1 MDLVKNLYLRAYL
14 LVMTLY
20 VFLNK
25 GIAYTYLVEVLWLF
39 GILLLFINRKKV
51 ELIWNK
57 TTKLI
62 LFFIVIS
69 FIYILRGFTK
79 YDIVDLIRDSFIF
92 QYGWFVFIL
101 FLFKEKLEI
110 IWETLFFIYKWFPF
124 VALLNFILQYFVP
137 FFETVAPFGGIPI
150 LLYKNGDMGV
160 QLLISTLLLL
170 YSFENKTLKWRV
182 LLSLVIALDFLI
194 LASYSRS
201 GIVAFLASMLCFI
214 YFNKDIQLQSR
225 VKLLLKYLPI
235 ILLIVTPIYINI
247 KVAENFQGRSVGFE
261 QIKNNFSSIVGGT
274 TDATSENNVVW
285 RLVWWAKIID
295 YSLSSP
301 NFFIGKGLGM
311 NLATD
316 DDIITLDDSLRSPHN
331 FHLNIMSRFGV
342 LIFVIWMYFLIQLLR
357 PLFKKQLQGKRLLI
371 GCILLAFLLN
381 ASFDVFLE
389 GPMGAFPFWTWVGLY
404 LLTEDQEYLVESV
417 TKTQLN
423 N

>member
-1 MDLVKNLYLRAYL
+1 MELVKNLYLRAYL

-25 GIAYTYLVEVLWLF
+25 GVAYTYLVEALWLF
-39 GILLLFINRKKV
+39 GILLLLMDRKKV

-57 TTKLI
+57 TTKFI
-62 LFFIVIS
+62 LFFIAIS
-69 FIYILRGFTK
+69 CIYILRGFAK
-79 YDIVDLIRDSFIF
+79 YDMIDLIRDSFIF

-101 FLFKEKLEI
+101 FLFKDKIEQV
-110 IWETLFFIYKWFPF
+110 WETLFFIYKWFPF

-137 FFETVAPFGGIPI
+137 FFETVTPFGGIPI

-170 YSFENKTLKWRV
+170 YTFEKKPLKWRV

-201 GIVAFLASMLCFI
+201 GIVAFLSSMLCFI
-214 YFNKDIQLQSR
+214 YFNKDIQLKSR
-225 VKLLLKYLPI
+225 VRLLLKYLPV

-247 KVAENFQGRSVGFE
+247 KVTENFQGRSVGFE
-261 QIKNNFSSIVGGT
+261 QIKNNFSSIIGGT
-274 TDATSENNVVW
+274 TDATSEDNVVW
-285 RLVWWAKIID
+285 RLVWWAKILD
-295 YSLSSP
+295 YSFSAP

-311 NLATD
+311 SLATD
-316 DDIITLDDSLRSPHN
+316 DDIITLDENLRSPHN
-331 FHLNIMSRFGV
+331 FHLNIMARFGV
-342 LIFVIWMYFLIQLLR
+342 LIFLIWTYFLIQLLR
-357 PLFKKQLQGKRLLI
+357 PLFKKQLIARRLLI
-371 GCILLAFLLN
+371 GCILFAFLIN

-404 LLTEDQEYLVESV
+404 LLSEEDVLVQSV
-417 TKTQLN
+417 TKTNLN

>member
-1 MDLVKNLYLRAYL
+1 MELVKNLYLRAYL
-14 LVMTLY
+14 LVVTLY
-20 VFLNK
+20 IFLNK
-25 GIAYTYLVEVLWLF
+25 GVAYTYLVEVLWLF
-39 GILLLFINRKKV
+39 GILLLLMHRKQV

-62 LFFIVIS
+62 LFFIAIS
-69 FIYILRGFTK
+69 FVYIIRGFTK
-79 YDIVDLIRDSFIF
+79 YDIIDLIRDSFIF

-110 IWETLFFIYKWFPF
+110 IWETIFFIYKWFPF

-137 FFETVAPFGGIPI
+137 FFETVTPFGGIPI

-214 YFNKDIQLQSR
+214 YFNKDIQLQAR
-225 VKLLLKYLPI
+225 VRLLIKYLPI
-235 ILLIVTPIYINI
+235 ILLVVTPIYINI
-247 KVAENFQGRSVGFE
+247 KVAENFQGRAVGFE

-301 NFFIGKGLGM
+301 NLFIGKGLGM

-342 LIFVIWMYFLIQLLR
+342 LLFMIWMYFLIQLLR

-389 GPMGAFPFWTWVGLY
+389 GPMGAFPFWTWLGLY
-404 LLTEDQEYLVESV
+404 LLTEDHESLVESV
-417 TKTQLN
+417 TKTNLN

>member
-1 MDLVKNLYLRAYL
+1 
-14 LVMTLY
+14 
-20 VFLNK
+20 
-25 GIAYTYLVEVLWLF
+25 
-39 GILLLFINRKKV
+39 
-51 ELIWNK
+51 
-57 TTKLI
+57 
-62 LFFIVIS
+62 
-69 FIYILRGFTK
+69 
-79 YDIVDLIRDSFIF
+79 
-92 QYGWFVFIL
+92 
-101 FLFKEKLEI
+101 
-110 IWETLFFIYKWFPF
+110 
-124 VALLNFILQYFVP
+124 
-137 FFETVAPFGGIPI
+137 
-150 LLYKNGDMGV
+150 
-160 QLLISTLLLL
+160 
-170 YSFENKTLKWRV
+170 
-182 LLSLVIALDFLI
+182 VIALDFLI

-225 VKLLLKYLPI
+225 VRLLIKYLPI

-342 LIFVIWMYFLIQLLR
+342 LIFMIWMYFLIQLLK

-389 GPMGAFPFWTWVGLY
+389 GPMGAFPFWTWMGLY
-404 LLTEDQEYLVESV
+404 LLVEDQESLVEPV
-417 TKTQLN
+417 TKTNLN

>member
-1 MDLVKNLYLRAYL
+1 M
-14 LVMTLY
+14 VMTLY

-25 GIAYTYLVEVLWLF
+25 GVAYTYLVEALWLF
-39 GILLLFINRKKV
+39 GILLLFVQRKKV

-62 LFFIVIS
+62 LFFIAIS
-69 FIYILRGFTK
+69 FIYILRGFAK
-79 YDIVDLIRDSFIF
+79 YDTVDLIRDSFIF

-101 FLFKEKLEI
+101 FAFKDKLEQ

-137 FFETVAPFGGIPI
+137 FFETVTPFGGIPI

-170 YSFENKTLKWRV
+170 YTFENKTLKWRI
-182 LLSLVIALDFLI
+182 LLSLVIAFDFLI

-225 VKLLLKYLPI
+225 VRLLIKYLPI

-247 KVAENFQGRSVGFE
+247 KVADNFQGRSVGFE

-274 TDATSENNVVW
+274 TDATSEDNVVW
-285 RLVWWAKIID
+285 RLVWWAKILD
-295 YSLSSP
+295 YSFTSP
-301 NFFIGKGLGM
+301 NFFMGKGLGM
-311 NLATD
+311 SLATD
-316 DDIITLDDSLRSPHN
+316 DDIITLDNSLRSPHN

-342 LIFVIWMYFLIQLLR
+342 LLFMIWTYFLIQLLR

-371 GCILLAFLLN
+371 GCILLAFLVN

-389 GPMGAFPFWTWVGLY
+389 GPMGAFPFWTWMGLY
-404 LLTEDQEYLVESV
+404 LLTEDQEGLVEPI
-417 TKTQLN
+417 TKTNLEN
-423 N
+423 

>member
-25 GIAYTYLVEVLWLF
+25 GVAYTYLVEALWLF

-57 TTKLI
+57 STKLI
-62 LFFIVIS
+62 LLFLAIS

-79 YDIVDLIRDSFIF
+79 YDIIDLIRDSFIF

-110 IWETLFFIYKWFPF
+110 IWETLFFIYKWLPF

-225 VKLLLKYLPI
+225 VRLLIKYLPI
-235 ILLIVTPIYINI
+235 ILLVVTPIYINI
-247 KVAENFQGRSVGFE
+247 KVTENFQGRAVGLE

-295 YSLSSP
+295 YSLSFP

-342 LIFVIWMYFLIQLLR
+342 LIFMIWTYFLIQLLR

-389 GPMGAFPFWTWVGLY
+389 GPMGAFPFWTWLGLY
-404 LLTEDQEYLVESV
+404 LLTEDQESLVEPI
-417 TKTQLN
+417 TKTNLN

>member
-1 MDLVKNLYLRAYL
+1 MELVKNLYLRAYL

-25 GIAYTYLVEVLWLF
+25 GVAYIYLVEALWLF
-39 GILLLFINRKKV
+39 GILLLLMDRKKV

-62 LFFIVIS
+62 LIFIAIS
-69 FIYILRGFTK
+69 CIYILRGFAK
-79 YDIVDLIRDSFIF
+79 YDMIDLIRDSFIF

-101 FLFKEKLEI
+101 FLFKDKLEQV
-110 IWETLFFIYKWFPF
+110 WESLFFIYKWFPF

-170 YSFENKTLKWRV
+170 YTFEKKPLKWRV

-201 GIVAFLASMLCFI
+201 GIVSFLVSMLCFI

-225 VKLLLKYLPI
+225 VRLLLKYLPI

-247 KVAENFQGRSVGFE
+247 KVTENFQGRSVGFE

-274 TDATSENNVVW
+274 TDATSEDNVVW
-285 RLVWWAKIID
+285 RLVWWAKILD
-295 YSLSSP
+295 YSFSAP

-311 NLATD
+311 SLATD
-316 DDIITLDDSLRSPHN
+316 DDIITLDENLRSPHN
-331 FHLNIMSRFGV
+331 FHLNIMARFGV
-342 LIFVIWMYFLIQLLR
+342 LLFLIWTYFLIQVLK
-357 PLFKKQLQGKRLLI
+357 PLFKKELIGKRLLI
-371 GCILLAFLLN
+371 GCILLAFLIN

-404 LLTEDQEYLVESV
+404 LLSEEDVLVQSV
-417 TKTQLN
+417 AKSNLEN
-423 N
+423 

>member
-25 GIAYTYLVEVLWLF
+25 GIAYTYLVEALWLF

-57 TTKLI
+57 ATKLI
-62 LFFIVIS
+62 LFFIAIS

-79 YDIVDLIRDSFIF
+79 YDIVDLVRDSFIF

-110 IWETLFFIYKWFPF
+110 IWKTLFFIYKWFPF

-225 VKLLLKYLPI
+225 VRMLIKYLPI
-235 ILLIVTPIYINI
+235 ILLVVTPIYINI
-247 KVAENFQGRSVGFE
+247 KVAENFQGRAVGLE

-301 NFFIGKGLGM
+301 NFFIGKVLGM

-342 LIFVIWMYFLIQLLR
+342 LLFMIWVYFLIQLLK

-389 GPMGAFPFWTWVGLY
+389 GPMGAFPFWTWMGLY
-404 LLTEDQEYLVESV
+404 LLTEDQESLVEPI
-417 TKTQLN
+417 TETNLN

>member
-1 MDLVKNLYLRAYL
+1 
-14 LVMTLY
+14 MTLY
-20 VFLNK
+20 IFLNK
-25 GIAYTYLVEVLWLF
+25 GVAYTYLVEALWLF
-39 GILLLFINRKKV
+39 GILLLLMHRKKA

-62 LFFIVIS
+62 FFFIAIS
-69 FIYILRGFTK
+69 FLYILRGFTK
-79 YDIVDLIRDSFIF
+79 YDLLDLIRDSFIF

-137 FFETVAPFGGIPI
+137 FFETVTPFGGIPI

-170 YSFENKTLKWRV
+170 YTFENKTLKWRV

-225 VKLLLKYLPI
+225 VRMLIKFLPI
-235 ILLIVTPIYINI
+235 ILLVVTPIYINI

-342 LIFVIWMYFLIQLLR
+342 LIFMIWMYFLIQLLK

-389 GPMGAFPFWTWVGLY
+389 GPMGAFPFWTWMGLY
-404 LLTEDQEYLVESV
+404 LLVEDQECLVEPV
-417 TKTQLN
+417 TKTNLN

>member
-1 MDLVKNLYLRAYL
+1 MEIVKNLYLRAYL

-25 GIAYTYLVEVLWLF
+25 GVAYTYLVEALWLF
-39 GILLLFINRKKV
+39 GILLLFMERKKV
-51 ELIWNK
+51 EFIWNK

-62 LFFIVIS
+62 LFFIAIS
-69 FIYILRGFTK
+69 CIYILRGFAK
-79 YDIVDLIRDSFIF
+79 YDIIDLIRDSFIF

-101 FLFKEKLEI
+101 FLFKDKLEQ

-137 FFETVAPFGGIPI
+137 FFETVMPFGGIPI

-170 YSFENKTLKWRV
+170 YTFENKTLKWRV

-225 VKLLLKYLPI
+225 VRLLLKYLPV

-247 KVAENFQGRSVGFE
+247 KVAENFQGRSVGLE
-261 QIKNNFSSIVGGT
+261 QIKNNFSSIVGGS
-274 TDATSENNVVW
+274 TDATSEDNVVW

-295 YSLSSP
+295 YSFSSP

-316 DDIITLDDSLRSPHN
+316 DDIITLDETLRSPHN

-342 LIFVIWMYFLIQLLR
+342 LLFLIWTYFLIQILK
-357 PLFKKQLQGKRLLI
+357 PIFKKQLVGKRLLI
-371 GCILLAFLLN
+371 GCIILSFLIN

-404 LLTEDQEYLVESV
+404 LLTEDQESLIEPIA
-417 TKTQLN
+417 KTNLEN
-423 N
+423 

>member
-1 MDLVKNLYLRAYL
+1 MELVKNLYLRVYL

-25 GIAYTYLVEVLWLF
+25 GVAYIYLVEALWLF
-39 GILLLFINRKKV
+39 GILLLLMDRKKV

-62 LFFIVIS
+62 LFFIAIS
-69 FIYILRGFTK
+69 CIYILRGFAK
-79 YDIVDLIRDSFIF
+79 YDMIDLIRDSFIF

-101 FLFKEKLEI
+101 FLFKDKLEQV
-110 IWETLFFIYKWFPF
+110 WESLFFIYKWFPF

-170 YSFENKTLKWRV
+170 YTFEKKPLKWRV

-201 GIVAFLASMLCFI
+201 GIVSFLVSMLCFI

-225 VKLLLKYLPI
+225 VRLLLKYLPI

-247 KVAENFQGRSVGFE
+247 KVTENFQGRSVGFE

-274 TDATSENNVVW
+274 TDATSEDNVVW
-285 RLVWWAKIID
+285 RLVWWAKILD
-295 YSLSSP
+295 YSFSAP

-311 NLATD
+311 SLATD
-316 DDIITLDDSLRSPHN
+316 DDIITLDENLRSPHN
-331 FHLNIMSRFGV
+331 FHLNIMARFGV
-342 LIFVIWMYFLIQLLR
+342 LLFLIWTYFLVQILR
-357 PLFKKQLQGKRLLI
+357 PLFKKELIGKRLLI
-371 GCILLAFLLN
+371 GCILLAFLIN

-404 LLTEDQEYLVESV
+404 LLSEEDVLVQSV
-417 TKTQLN
+417 AKSNLEN
-423 N
+423 

>member
-1 MDLVKNLYLRAYL
+1 
-14 LVMTLY
+14 MTLY

-25 GIAYTYLVEVLWLF
+25 GVAYTYLVEALWLF
-39 GILLLFINRKKV
+39 GILLLLMHRKKV

-62 LFFIVIS
+62 LFFIAIS
-69 FIYILRGFTK
+69 FIYILRGVTK
-79 YDIVDLIRDSFIF
+79 YDIIDLIRDSFIF

-110 IWETLFFIYKWFPF
+110 IWETLFYIYKWFPF
-124 VALLNFILQYFVP
+124 VALLNFILQYFAP
-137 FFETVAPFGGIPI
+137 FFETVTPFGGIPI

-170 YSFENKTLKWRV
+170 YTFENKTLKWRV

-225 VKLLLKYLPI
+225 VRLLIKYLPI

-247 KVAENFQGRSVGFE
+247 KVAENFQGRAVGLE

-285 RLVWWAKIID
+285 RLVWWAKILD
-295 YSLSSP
+295 YSLTSP

-342 LIFVIWMYFLIQLLR
+342 LVFMIWMYFLIQLLK
-357 PLFKKQLQGKRLLI
+357 PLFKKQLQGERLLI

-389 GPMGAFPFWTWVGLY
+389 GPMGAFPFWTWLGLY
-404 LLTEDQEYLVESV
+404 LLVEDQEYLV
-417 TKTQLN
+417 
-423 N
+423 

>member
-1 MDLVKNLYLRAYL
+1 MEIVKNLYLRAYL

-25 GIAYTYLVEVLWLF
+25 GVAYTYLVEALWLS
-39 GILLLFINRKKV
+39 GILLLLMDRKKV
-51 ELIWNK
+51 EFIWNK

-62 LFFIVIS
+62 LFFIAIS
-69 FIYILRGFTK
+69 CIYILRGFTK
-79 YDIVDLIRDSFIF
+79 YDIIDLIRDSFIF

-101 FLFKEKLEI
+101 FLFKHKLEQ
-110 IWETLFFIYKWFPF
+110 IWGTLFFIYKWFPF

-137 FFETVAPFGGIPI
+137 FFETVTPFGGIPI

-170 YSFENKTLKWRV
+170 YTFEKKPLKWRV
-182 LLSLVIALDFLI
+182 LLSLVIVLDFLI

-201 GIVAFLASMLCFI
+201 GIVAFLTSMLCFI

-225 VKLLLKYLPI
+225 VRLLLKYLPI

-247 KVAENFQGRSVGFE
+247 KVTENFQGRSVGFE

-295 YSLSSP
+295 YSFSSP

-331 FHLNIMSRFGV
+331 FHLNIMARFGV
-342 LIFVIWMYFLIQLLR
+342 LLFMIWTYFLIQILK
-357 PLFKKQLQGKRLLI
+357 PIFKKQLEGKRLLI
-371 GCILLAFLLN
+371 GCILLGFLIN

-404 LLTEDQEYLVESV
+404 LLTEDQVQLVEPV
-417 TKTQLN
+417 TKTNLEN
-423 N
+423 

>member
-25 GIAYTYLVEVLWLF
+25 GVAYTYLIEALWLF
-39 GILLLFINRKKV
+39 GILLLFMDRKKV
-51 ELIWNK
+51 EFIWNK

-62 LFFIVIS
+62 LFFIAIS
-69 FIYILRGFTK
+69 GIYILRGFAK

-101 FLFKEKLEI
+101 FLFKDKLEQ
-110 IWETLFFIYKWFPF
+110 IWESLFFIYKWFPF

-137 FFETVAPFGGIPI
+137 FFETVTPFGGIPI

-170 YSFENKTLKWRV
+170 YSLENKTFKWRV

-225 VKLLLKYLPI
+225 VRLLIKYLPV

-247 KVAENFQGRSVGFE
+247 KVAENFQGRAVGFE

-295 YSLSSP
+295 YSFSSP
-301 NFFIGKGLGM
+301 NFLIGKGLGM

-331 FHLNIMSRFGV
+331 FHLNIMARFGV
-342 LIFVIWMYFLIQLLR
+342 LLFMIWMYFLIQLLK

-371 GCILLAFLLN
+371 GCIMLAFLLN

-389 GPMGAFPFWTWVGLY
+389 GPMGAFPFWTWMGLY
-404 LLTEDQEYLVESV
+404 LLTEDQESLIEPV
-417 TKTQLN
+417 TKTNLN

>member
-1 MDLVKNLYLRAYL
+1 
-14 LVMTLY
+14 MTLY

-25 GIAYTYLVEVLWLF
+25 GVAYTYLVEALWLF

-69 FIYILRGFTK
+69 SIYILRGFTK

-214 YFNKDIQLQSR
+214 YFNKDIQLQAR
-225 VKLLLKYLPI
+225 VRLLIKYLPI
-235 ILLIVTPIYINI
+235 ILLVVTPIYINI
-247 KVAENFQGRSVGFE
+247 KVAENFQGRAVGLE

-342 LIFVIWMYFLIQLLR
+342 LLFIIWMYFLIQLLKS
-357 PLFKKQLQGKRLLI
+357 LFKKQLQGKRLLI

-389 GPMGAFPFWTWVGLY
+389 GPMGAFPFWTWLGLY
-404 LLTEDQEYLVESV
+404 LLTEDQEYLVEPV
-417 TKTQLN
+417 TKTNLN

>member
-1 MDLVKNLYLRAYL
+1 MELVKNLYLKAYL
-14 LVMTLY
+14 LVITLY

-25 GIAYTYLVEVLWLF
+25 GVAYTYLVEAIWLF
-39 GILLLFINRKKV
+39 GILLLLMDRKKV
-51 ELIWNK
+51 EFIWNK
-57 TTKLI
+57 TSKLI
-62 LFFIVIS
+62 LFFIAIS
-69 FIYILRGFTK
+69 FVYILRGFAK
-79 YDIVDLIRDSFIF
+79 YDLIDLIRDSFIF

-101 FLFKEKLEI
+101 FLFKDKIEQ

-137 FFETVAPFGGIPI
+137 FFETVTPFGGIPI

-170 YSFENKTLKWRV
+170 YTFEKKPLKWRV
-182 LLSLVIALDFLI
+182 LLSLVIVLDFLI

-201 GIVAFLASMLCFI
+201 GIVAFLTSILCFI

-225 VKLLLKYLPI
+225 VRLLLKYLPI

-261 QIKNNFSSIVGGT
+261 QIKNNFGSIVGGT
-274 TDATSENNVVW
+274 TDATSEDNVIW

-295 YSLSSP
+295 YSFTSP
-301 NFFIGKGLGM
+301 NCFIGKGLGM
-311 NLATD
+311 SLATD
-316 DDIITLDDSLRSPHN
+316 DDIITLDETLRSPHN
-331 FHLNIMSRFGV
+331 FHLNIMARFGL
-342 LIFVIWMYFLIQLLR
+342 LIFLVWTYFLIQILK
-357 PLFKKQLQGKRLLI
+357 PVFKKQLDGKGLLI
-371 GCILLAFLLN
+371 GCIILAFLIN

-404 LLTEDQEYLVESV
+404 LLTKDQANLVESIA
-417 TKTQLN
+417 KTNLEN
-423 N
+423 

>member
-1 MDLVKNLYLRAYL
+1 MELVKNLYLRAYL

-25 GIAYTYLVEVLWLF
+25 GVAYTYLVEALWLF
-39 GILLLFINRKKV
+39 GILLLLMHRKKV

-62 LFFIVIS
+62 LFFIAICC
-69 FIYILRGFTK
+69 IYILRGFAK
-79 YDIVDLIRDSFIF
+79 YDILDLIRDSFIF

-101 FLFKEKLEI
+101 FLFKDKIEQV
-110 IWETLFFIYKWFPF
+110 WETLFFIYKWFPF

-137 FFETVAPFGGIPI
+137 FFETVTPFGGIPI

-170 YSFENKTLKWRV
+170 YTFEKKPLKWRV

-201 GIVAFLASMLCFI
+201 GIVAFLSSMLCFI
-214 YFNKDIQLQSR
+214 YFNKDIQLKSR
-225 VKLLLKYLPI
+225 VRLLLKYLPV

-247 KVAENFQGRSVGFE
+247 KVTENFQGRSVGFE
-261 QIKNNFSSIVGGT
+261 QIKNNFSSIIGGT
-274 TDATSENNVVW
+274 TDATSEDNVVW
-285 RLVWWAKIID
+285 RLVWWAKILD
-295 YSLSSP
+295 YSFSAP

-311 NLATD
+311 SLATD
-316 DDIITLDDSLRSPHN
+316 DDIITLDENLRSPHN
-331 FHLNIMSRFGV
+331 FHLNIMARFGV
-342 LIFVIWMYFLIQLLR
+342 LIFLIWTYFLIQLLR

-371 GCILLAFLLN
+371 GCILLAFLIN

-404 LLTEDQEYLVESV
+404 LLSEEDVLVQSV
-417 TKTQLN
+417 TKTNLN

>member
-1 MDLVKNLYLRAYL
+1 MELVKNLYLKAYL
-14 LVMTLY
+14 LAMTLY

-25 GIAYTYLVEVLWLF
+25 GVAYTYLVEALWLF
-39 GILLLFINRKKV
+39 GILLLLMHRKKV

-57 TTKLI
+57 STKLI

-69 FIYILRGFTK
+69 FVYILRGFTK
-79 YDIVDLIRDSFIF
+79 YDIIDLIRDSFIF

-110 IWETLFFIYKWFPF
+110 IWETLFFIYKWLPF

-225 VKLLLKYLPI
+225 VRLLIKYLPI
-235 ILLIVTPIYINI
+235 ILLVVTPIYINI
-247 KVAENFQGRSVGFE
+247 KVAENFQGRAVGLE

-295 YSLSSP
+295 YSLSFP

-342 LIFVIWMYFLIQLLR
+342 LIFMIWTYFLIQLLR

-389 GPMGAFPFWTWVGLY
+389 GPMGAFPFWTWLGLY
-404 LLTEDQEYLVESV
+404 LLTEDQESLVEPI
-417 TKTQLN
+417 TKTNLN

>member
-1 MDLVKNLYLRAYL
+1 MILYI
-14 LVMTLY
+14 
-20 VFLNK
+20 FFNK
-25 GIAYTYLVEVLWLF
+25 GVAYTFLVEALWFF
-39 GILLLFINRKKV
+39 GILLLLMHRKKV

-62 LFFIVIS
+62 LFFLVIS
-69 FIYILRGFTK
+69 FIYILRGVTK
-79 YDIVDLIRDSFIF
+79 YDIIELIRDSFIF

-101 FLFKEKLEI
+101 FLFKDKLEI

-170 YSFENKTLKWRV
+170 YTFENKTLKWRV

-225 VKLLLKYLPI
+225 VRLLIKYLPI
-235 ILLIVTPIYINI
+235 ILLVVTPIYINI
-247 KVAENFQGRSVGFE
+247 KVAENFQGRSVGLE

-342 LIFVIWMYFLIQLLR
+342 LLFIIWTYFLLQLLR

-389 GPMGAFPFWTWVGLY
+389 GPMGAFPFWTWMGLY
-404 LLTEDQEYLVESV
+404 LLAEDQESLVEPV
-417 TKTQLN
+417 TKTNLN

>member
-1 MDLVKNLYLRAYL
+1 MELVKNLYLRVYL

-25 GIAYTYLVEVLWLF
+25 GVAYTYLVEALWLS
-39 GILLLFINRKKV
+39 GILLLFMDRKKA
-51 ELIWNK
+51 EFIWNK

-62 LFFIVIS
+62 LFFIAIS
-69 FIYILRGFTK
+69 GIYILRGFAK
-79 YDIVDLIRDSFIF
+79 YDIIDLIRDSFIF

-101 FLFKEKLEI
+101 FLFKDKLEQ

-137 FFETVAPFGGIPI
+137 FFETVTPFGGIPI

-170 YSFENKTLKWRV
+170 YTFENKTLKWRV

-225 VKLLLKYLPI
+225 VRLLLKYLPV

-247 KVAENFQGRSVGFE
+247 KVAENFQGRSVGLE
-261 QIKNNFSSIVGGT
+261 QIKNNFSSIVGGS
-274 TDATSENNVVW
+274 TDATSEDNVVW

-295 YSLSSP
+295 YSFSSP

-316 DDIITLDDSLRSPHN
+316 DDIITLDDTLRSPHN
-331 FHLNIMSRFGV
+331 FHLNIMARFGV
-342 LIFVIWMYFLIQLLR
+342 LLFLIWTYFLIQIIKPIL
-357 PLFKKQLQGKRLLI
+357 KKQLVGKGLLI
-371 GCILLAFLLN
+371 GCILLSFLIN

-404 LLTEDQEYLVESV
+404 FLTEDQAHLVEPIA
-417 TKTQLN
+417 KTNLEN
-423 N
+423 

>member
-1 MDLVKNLYLRAYL
+1 MELVKNLYLRAYL

-25 GIAYTYLVEVLWLF
+25 GVAYTYLVEALWLF
-39 GILLLFINRKKV
+39 GILLLLMHRKKV

-62 LFFIVIS
+62 LFFIAICC
-69 FIYILRGFTK
+69 IYILRGFAK
-79 YDIVDLIRDSFIF
+79 YDILDLIRDSFIF

-101 FLFKEKLEI
+101 FLFKDKIEQV
-110 IWETLFFIYKWFPF
+110 WETLFFIYKWFPF

-137 FFETVAPFGGIPI
+137 FFETVTPFGGIPI

-170 YSFENKTLKWRV
+170 YTFEKKPLKWRV

-201 GIVAFLASMLCFI
+201 GIVAFLSSMLCFI

-225 VKLLLKYLPI
+225 VRLLLKYLPV

-247 KVAENFQGRSVGFE
+247 KVTENFQGRSVGFE
-261 QIKNNFSSIVGGT
+261 QIKNNFSSIIGGT
-274 TDATSENNVVW
+274 TDATSEDNVVW
-285 RLVWWAKIID
+285 RLVWWAKILD
-295 YSLSSP
+295 YSFSAP

-311 NLATD
+311 SLATD
-316 DDIITLDDSLRSPHN
+316 DDIITLDENLRSPHN
-331 FHLNIMSRFGV
+331 FHLNIMARFGV
-342 LIFVIWMYFLIQLLR
+342 LIFLIWTYFLIQLLR

-371 GCILLAFLLN
+371 GCILLAFLIN

-404 LLTEDQEYLVESV
+404 LLSEEDVLVQSV
-417 TKTQLN
+417 TKTNLN

>member
-25 GIAYTYLVEVLWLF
+25 GVAYTYLVEVLWLF
-39 GILLLFINRKKV
+39 GILLLLMHRKKV

-62 LFFIVIS
+62 LFFIAIS
-69 FIYILRGFTK
+69 FVYILRGFSK
-79 YDIVDLIRDSFIF
+79 YDIIDLIRDSFIF

-225 VKLLLKYLPI
+225 VRLLIKYLPI
-235 ILLIVTPIYINI
+235 ILLVVTPIYINI
-247 KVAENFQGRSVGFE
+247 KVTENFQGRAVGLE

-342 LIFVIWMYFLIQLLR
+342 LLFMIWMYFLIQLLK

-389 GPMGAFPFWTWVGLY
+389 GPMGAFPFWTWLGLY
-404 LLTEDQEYLVESV
+404 LLTEDQERLVEPI
-417 TKTQLN
+417 TKTNLN

>member
-1 MDLVKNLYLRAYL
+1 MELVKNLYLRSYL

-20 VFLNK
+20 IFLNK
-25 GIAYTYLVEVLWLF
+25 GVAYTYLVEALWLF
-39 GILLLFINRKKV
+39 GILLLLMHRKKV

-62 LFFIVIS
+62 LFFIAIS
-69 FIYILRGFTK
+69 FLYILRGFIK
-79 YDIVDLIRDSFIF
+79 YNIVDLIRDSFIF

-110 IWETLFFIYKWFPF
+110 IWETLFLIYKWFPF
-124 VALLNFILQYFVP
+124 AALLNFILQYFVP

-160 QLLISTLLLL
+160 QLLISNLLLL

-225 VKLLLKYLPI
+225 VRLLIKYLPI
-235 ILLIVTPIYINI
+235 ILLVVTPIYINI
-247 KVAENFQGRSVGFE
+247 KVAENFQGRAVGLE

-295 YSLSSP
+295 YSFSAP

-342 LIFVIWMYFLIQLLR
+342 LIFMIWTYFLIQLLR

-389 GPMGAFPFWTWVGLY
+389 GPMGAFPFWTWLGLY
-404 LLTEDQEYLVESV
+404 LLTEDQESLVEPI
-417 TKTQLN
+417 TKTNLN

>member
-1 MDLVKNLYLRAYL
+1 MELVKNLYLRAYL

-20 VFLNK
+20 IFLNK
-25 GIAYTYLVEVLWLF
+25 GVAYTYLVEVLWLF
-39 GILLLFINRKKV
+39 GILLLLMHRKKV

-57 TTKLI
+57 ITKLI
-62 LFFIVIS
+62 LFFVALS
-69 FIYILRGFTK
+69 FIYILRGFNK
-79 YDIVDLIRDSFIF
+79 YDIIDLIRDSFIF

-101 FLFKEKLEI
+101 FLFKEKLDI
-110 IWETLFFIYKWFPF
+110 IWETLFNIYKWFPF

-137 FFETVAPFGGIPI
+137 LFETVTPFGGIPI

-170 YSFENKTLKWRV
+170 YSFENNTLKWRV

-225 VKLLLKYLPI
+225 VRLLIKYLPI

-247 KVAENFQGRSVGFE
+247 KVAENFQGRAVGLE

-342 LIFVIWMYFLIQLLR
+342 LLFMIWMYFLIQLLK

-389 GPMGAFPFWTWVGLY
+389 GPMGAFPFWTWMGLY
-404 LLTEDQEYLVESV
+404 LLTEDQEYLVEPV
-417 TKTQLN
+417 TKTNLN

>member
-1 MDLVKNLYLRAYL
+1 
-14 LVMTLY
+14 MTFY

-25 GIAYTYLVEVLWLF
+25 GVAYTYLVEALWLF
-39 GILLLFINRKKV
+39 GILLLFIQRKKV

-62 LFFIVIS
+62 LFFIAVS
-69 FIYILRGFTK
+69 FVYILRGFSK

-92 QYGWFVFIL
+92 QYGWFAFIL
-101 FLFKEKLEI
+101 FAFKDKLEI

-137 FFETVAPFGGIPI
+137 FFETVTPFGGIPI

-170 YSFENKTLKWRV
+170 YRFDNQTLKWRI

-225 VKLLLKYLPI
+225 VRLLIKYLPI

-247 KVAENFQGRSVGFE
+247 KVADNFQGRSVGFE

-274 TDATSENNVVW
+274 TDATSEDNVVW
-285 RLVWWAKIID
+285 RLVWWAKILD
-295 YSLSSP
+295 YSFTSP

-311 NLATD
+311 SLATD

-342 LIFVIWMYFLIQLLR
+342 LLFMIWTYFLIQLLR
-357 PLFKKQLQGKRLLI
+357 PLFKKQLQGKCLLI
-371 GCILLAFLLN
+371 GCILLAFLIN

-389 GPMGAFPFWTWVGLY
+389 GPMGAFPFWTWMGLY
-404 LLTEDQEYLVESV
+404 LLIEDQEGLVEPI
-417 TKTQLN
+417 TKTNLEN
-423 N
+423 

>member
-1 MDLVKNLYLRAYL
+1 MELVKNLYLRSYL

-20 VFLNK
+20 IFLNK
-25 GIAYTYLVEVLWLF
+25 GVAYTYLVESLWFF
-39 GILLLFINRKKV
+39 GILLLFTNRRKV

-62 LFFIVIS
+62 LFFIIIS
-69 FIYILRGFTK
+69 CIYILRGFTK
-79 YDIVDLIRDSFIF
+79 YDIIDLIRDSFIF

-101 FLFKEKLEI
+101 FLFKEKLDI
-110 IWETLFFIYKWFPF
+110 IWQTLFFIYKWLPF

-170 YSFENKTLKWRV
+170 YSFENKTFKWRV

-201 GIVAFLASMLCFI
+201 GIVAFLATMLCFI

-225 VKLLLKYLPI
+225 VRLLIKYLPI
-235 ILLIVTPIYINI
+235 ILLVVTPIYINI
-247 KVAENFQGRSVGFE
+247 KVTENFQGRAVGLE

-285 RLVWWAKIID
+285 RLVWWAKILD
-295 YSLSSP
+295 YSFSSP

-342 LIFVIWMYFLIQLLR
+342 LIFMIWMYFLIQLLK

-389 GPMGAFPFWTWVGLY
+389 GPMGAFPFWTWLGLY
-404 LLTEDQEYLVESV
+404 LLTEDQERLVEPI
-417 TKTQLN
+417 TKTNLN

>member
-1 MDLVKNLYLRAYL
+1 MELVKNLYLRAYL

-25 GIAYTYLVEVLWLF
+25 GVAYTYLVEALWLF
-39 GILLLFINRKKV
+39 GILLLLMHRKKV

-62 LFFIVIS
+62 LFFIAIS
-69 FIYILRGFTK
+69 CIYILRGFAK
-79 YDIVDLIRDSFIF
+79 YDILDLIRDSFIF

-101 FLFKEKLEI
+101 FLFKDKIEQV
-110 IWETLFFIYKWFPF
+110 WETLFFIYKWFPF

-137 FFETVAPFGGIPI
+137 FFETVTPFGGIPI

-170 YSFENKTLKWRV
+170 YTFEKKPLKWRV

-201 GIVAFLASMLCFI
+201 GIVAFLSSMLCFI

-225 VKLLLKYLPI
+225 VRLLLKYLPV

-247 KVAENFQGRSVGFE
+247 KVTENFQGRSVGFE
-261 QIKNNFSSIVGGT
+261 QIKNNFSSIIGGT
-274 TDATSENNVVW
+274 TDATSEDNVIW
-285 RLVWWAKIID
+285 RLVWWAKILD
-295 YSLSSP
+295 YSFSAP

-311 NLATD
+311 SLATD
-316 DDIITLDDSLRSPHN
+316 DDIITLDENLRSPHN
-331 FHLNIMSRFGV
+331 FHLNIMARFGI
-342 LIFVIWMYFLIQLLR
+342 LIFLIWTYFLIQVLK
-357 PLFKKQLQGKRLLI
+357 PLFKKQLIGRRLLI
-371 GCILLAFLLN
+371 GCILLAFLIN

-389 GPMGAFPFWTWVGLY
+389 GPMGAFPFWTWLGLY
-404 LLTEDQEYLVESV
+404 LLSEEDVLVQSIS
-417 TKTQLN
+417 KTNLEN
-423 N
+423 

>member
-1 MDLVKNLYLRAYL
+1 MELVKNLYLRVYL

-25 GIAYTYLVEVLWLF
+25 GVAYTYLVEALWLF
-39 GILLLFINRKKV
+39 GILLLFMDRKKA

-57 TTKLI
+57 TIKLL
-62 LFFIVIS
+62 LFFIAIG
-69 FIYILRGFTK
+69 FIYIIRGFSK
-79 YDIVDLIRDSFIF
+79 YDIIDLIRDSFIF

-101 FLFKEKLEI
+101 FLFKDKVEI
-110 IWETLFFIYKWFPF
+110 IWQTLFFIYKWFPF
-124 VALLNFILQYFVP
+124 IALLNFILQYFVP
-137 FFETVAPFGGIPI
+137 FFETVTPFGGIPI

-170 YSFENKTLKWRV
+170 FSIEKYSFKWRV
-182 LLSLVIALDFLI
+182 LLSLVITLDFLI

-201 GIVAFLASMLCFI
+201 GIVAFLASLICFI

-225 VKLLLKYLPI
+225 VRLLIKYLPI
-235 ILLIVTPIYINI
+235 ILLVVTPIYINI
-247 KVAENFQGRSVGFE
+247 KVTENFQGRSVGFE
-261 QIKNNFSSIVGGT
+261 QITNNFSSIVGGT

-295 YSLSSP
+295 YSFTSP

-311 NLATD
+311 NLAAD

-342 LIFVIWMYFLIQLLR
+342 LLFMIWMYFLIQIIK
-357 PLFKKQLQGKRLLI
+357 PLFKKQLQGRRLLI
-371 GCILLAFLLN
+371 GCILLAFLIN

-389 GPMGAFPFWTWVGLY
+389 GPMGAFPFWTWLGLY
-404 LLTEDQEYLVESV
+404 LISEDEVLV
-417 TKTQLN
+417 
-423 N
+423 

>member
-1 MDLVKNLYLRAYL
+1 
-14 LVMTLY
+14 MTLY

-25 GIAYTYLVEVLWLF
+25 GVAYTYLVEALWLF
-39 GILLLFINRKKV
+39 GILLLFIYRKKV

-57 TTKLI
+57 STKLI

-69 FIYILRGFTK
+69 FVYIIRGFTK
-79 YDIVDLIRDSFIF
+79 YDIIDLIRDSFIF

-225 VKLLLKYLPI
+225 VRLLIKYLPI
-235 ILLIVTPIYINI
+235 ILLVVTPIYINI
-247 KVAENFQGRSVGFE
+247 KVTENFQGRAVGLE

-342 LIFVIWMYFLIQLLR
+342 LLFMIWMYFLIQLLK

-389 GPMGAFPFWTWVGLY
+389 GPMGAFPFWTWLGLY
-404 LLTEDQEYLVESV
+404 LLTEDQESLVEPI
-417 TKTQLN
+417 TKTNLN

>member
-25 GIAYTYLVEVLWLF
+25 GVAYTYLVEVLWLF
-39 GILLLFINRKKV
+39 GILLLLMHRKKV

-62 LFFIVIS
+62 LFFIIIS
-69 FIYILRGFTK
+69 CIYILRGFTK
-79 YDIVDLIRDSFIF
+79 YDIIDLIRDSFIF

-101 FLFKEKLEI
+101 FLFKEKLDI
-110 IWETLFFIYKWFPF
+110 IWQTLFFIYKWLPF

-201 GIVAFLASMLCFI
+201 GIVAFLATMLCFI

-225 VKLLLKYLPI
+225 VRLLIKYLPI
-235 ILLIVTPIYINI
+235 ILLVVTPIYINI
-247 KVAENFQGRSVGFE
+247 KVTENFQGRAVGLE

-274 TDATSENNVVW
+274 KDATSENNVVW
-285 RLVWWAKIID
+285 RLVWWAKILD
-295 YSLSSP
+295 YSFSSP

-342 LIFVIWMYFLIQLLR
+342 LIFMIWMYFLIQLLK

-389 GPMGAFPFWTWVGLY
+389 GPMGAFPFWTWLGLY
-404 LLTEDQEYLVESV
+404 LLTEDQERLVEPI
-417 TKTQLN
+417 TKTNLN

>member
-25 GIAYTYLVEVLWLF
+25 GIAYTYLVEALWLF

-57 TTKLI
+57 TTKFI
-62 LFFIVIS
+62 LFFIAIS

-79 YDIVDLIRDSFIF
+79 YDLVDLVRDSFIF

-170 YSFENKTLKWRV
+170 YTFENKTLKWRV

-225 VKLLLKYLPI
+225 VRMLIKYLPI
-235 ILLIVTPIYINI
+235 ILLVVTPIYINI
-247 KVAENFQGRSVGFE
+247 KVAENFQGRAVGLE

-342 LIFVIWMYFLIQLLR
+342 LLFMIWMYFLIQLLR

-371 GCILLAFLLN
+371 GCIMLAFLLN

-389 GPMGAFPFWTWVGLY
+389 GPMGAFPFWTWMGLY
-404 LLTEDQEYLVESV
+404 LLAEDQESLVEPV

>member
-1 MDLVKNLYLRAYL
+1 MVNLPKYS
-14 LVMTLY
+14 T
-20 VFLNK
+20 NK
-25 GIAYTYLVEVLWLF
+25 GL
-39 GILLLFINRKKV
+39 GP
-51 ELIWNK
+51 
-57 TTKLI
+57 TKLI
-62 LFFIVIS
+62 LFFIAIS
-69 FIYILRGFTK
+69 FVYILRGVAK
-79 YDIVDLIRDSFIF
+79 YDIIDLIRDSFIF
-92 QYGWFVFIL
+92 QYGWFFFIL

-137 FFETVAPFGGIPI
+137 LFETVMPFGGIPI

-201 GIVAFLASMLCFI
+201 GIFAFLASMLCFI

-225 VKLLLKYLPI
+225 VRSLIKYLPI
-235 ILLIVTPIYINI
+235 ILLVVTPIYINI
-247 KVAENFQGRSVGFE
+247 KVAENFQGRAVGLE

-295 YSLSSP
+295 YSLTSP

-342 LIFVIWMYFLIQLLR
+342 LLFMIWTYFLIQLLK

-389 GPMGAFPFWTWVGLY
+389 GPMGAFPFWTWLGLY
-404 LLTEDQEYLVESV
+404 LLTEDQESLVEPI
-417 TKTQLN
+417 TKTNLN

>member
-1 MDLVKNLYLRAYL
+1 MELVKNLYLRSYL

-20 VFLNK
+20 IFLNK
-25 GIAYTYLVEVLWLF
+25 GVAYTYLVEVLWLF
-39 GILLLFINRKKV
+39 GILLLLMHRKKV

-57 TTKLI
+57 TTKLV

-69 FIYILRGFTK
+69 FVYIIRGFTK
-79 YDIVDLIRDSFIF
+79 YDIIDLIRDIFIF

-110 IWETLFFIYKWFPF
+110 IWETLFFIYKWLPF

-225 VKLLLKYLPI
+225 VRSLIKYLPI
-235 ILLIVTPIYINI
+235 ILLVVTPIYINM

-295 YSLSSP
+295 YSLSFP

-342 LIFVIWMYFLIQLLR
+342 LIFMIWTYFLIQLLR

-389 GPMGAFPFWTWVGLY
+389 GPMGAFPFWTWLGLY
-404 LLTEDQEYLVESV
+404 LLTEDQERLVEPI
-417 TKTQLN
+417 TKTNLN

>member
-1 MDLVKNLYLRAYL
+1 MELVKTLYLRIYL
-14 LVMTLY
+14 LAMTLY

-25 GIAYTYLVEVLWLF
+25 GVAYTYLAEALWLF
-39 GILLLFINRKKV
+39 GILLLFMDRKKV

-57 TTKLI
+57 KTKLI
-62 LFFIVIS
+62 LFFIIIS
-69 FIYILRGFTK
+69 CIYILRGIAT
-79 YDIVDLIRDSFIF
+79 YSIVDLIRDSFIF

-101 FLFKEKLEI
+101 FLFKDKLEQ
-110 IWETLFFIYKWFPF
+110 IWESLFFIYKWFPF

-137 FFETVAPFGGIPI
+137 FFETVAPFGDIPI

-170 YSFENKTLKWRV
+170 YTFENKTIKWRV

-225 VKLLLKYLPI
+225 VRLLLKYLPI
-235 ILLIVTPIYINI
+235 ILLVVTPIYINI

-274 TDATSENNVVW
+274 TDATSEDNVVW

-295 YSLSSP
+295 YSFSAP
-301 NFFIGKGLGM
+301 NFFIGKGIGM
-311 NLATD
+311 NLATI
-316 DDIITLDDSLRSPHN
+316 DDIITLDETLRSPHN
-331 FHLNIMSRFGV
+331 FHLNIMARFGV
-342 LIFVIWMYFLIQLLR
+342 LLFLIWTYFLFQIFK
-357 PLFKKQLQGKRLLI
+357 PIFKKQLEGKRLLI
-371 GCILLAFLLN
+371 GCILLGFLIN

-404 LLTEDQEYLVESV
+404 LLTDDQAHLVEPIA
-417 TKTQLN
+417 KANLKN
-423 N
+423 

>member
-25 GIAYTYLVEVLWLF
+25 GVAYTYLVEVLWLF
-39 GILLLFINRKKV
+39 GILLLLMHRKKV

-62 LFFIVIS
+62 LFFIAIS
-69 FIYILRGFTK
+69 FVYILRGFSK
-79 YDIVDLIRDSFIF
+79 YDIIDLIRDSFIF
-92 QYGWFVFIL
+92 QYGWFIFIL

-110 IWETLFFIYKWFPF
+110 IWKTLFFIYKWFPF

-225 VKLLLKYLPI
+225 VRLLIKYLPV

-247 KVAENFQGRSVGFE
+247 KVAENFQGRAVGLE

-295 YSLSSP
+295 YSFSSP

-342 LIFVIWMYFLIQLLR
+342 LLFIIWMYFLIQLLK

-389 GPMGAFPFWTWVGLY
+389 GPMGAFPFWTWLGLY
-404 LLTEDQEYLVESV
+404 LLTEDQESLVEPI
-417 TKTQLN
+417 TKTNLN

>member
-1 MDLVKNLYLRAYL
+1 
-14 LVMTLY
+14 MTLY

-25 GIAYTYLVEVLWLF
+25 GVAYTYLVEALWLF
-39 GILLLFINRKKV
+39 GILLLLMHRKKV

-57 TTKLI
+57 STKLI

-69 FIYILRGFTK
+69 FIYILKGFTRH
-79 YDIVDLIRDSFIF
+79 DIIDLIRDSFIF

-101 FLFKEKLEI
+101 FLFKEKLKI

-137 FFETVAPFGGIPI
+137 FFETVTPFGGIPI

-170 YSFENKTLKWRV
+170 YSFEKKSLKWRV

-225 VKLLLKYLPI
+225 VRSLIKYLPI
-235 ILLIVTPIYINI
+235 ILLVVTPIYINI
-247 KVAENFQGRSVGFE
+247 KVAENFQGRAVGLE

-342 LIFVIWMYFLIQLLR
+342 LMFMIWMYFLIQLLR

-389 GPMGAFPFWTWVGLY
+389 GPMGAFPFWTWLGLY
-404 LLTEDQEYLVESV
+404 LLTEDQEYLVEPV
-417 TKTQLN
+417 TKTNLN

>member
-1 MDLVKNLYLRAYL
+1 MEIVKNLYLRAYL

-25 GIAYTYLVEVLWLF
+25 GVAYTYLVEALWFF
-39 GILLLFINRKKV
+39 GILLLLMDRKKV

-62 LFFIVIS
+62 FFFIAIGFV
-69 FIYILRGFTK
+69 YIIRGITK
-79 YDIVDLIRDSFIF
+79 YDIIDLIRDSFMF

-101 FLFKEKLEI
+101 FLFKDKTAQ

-170 YSFENKTLKWRV
+170 FTFEKNSFKLRV

-201 GIVAFLASMLCFI
+201 GIVAFLASLVCFI

-225 VKLLLKYLPI
+225 VRLLIKYLPV

-247 KVAENFQGRSVGFE
+247 KVSENFQGRSVGFE

-274 TDATSENNVVW
+274 TDATSEDNVVW

-295 YSLSSP
+295 YSFTSP

-311 NLATD
+311 SLATE

-331 FHLNIMSRFGV
+331 FHLNIMARFGV
-342 LIFVIWMYFLIQLLR
+342 LLFIIWTYFLIQILK
-357 PLFKKQLQGKRLLI
+357 PLFKKQLTGKRLLI
-371 GCILLAFLLN
+371 GCVLFAFLLN

-389 GPMGAFPFWTWVGLY
+389 GPMGAFPFWTWLGLF
-404 LLTEDQEYLVESV
+404 LISEDEVLV
-417 TKTQLN
+417 
-423 N
+423 

>member
-1 MDLVKNLYLRAYL
+1 MH
-14 LVMTLY
+14 
-20 VFLNK
+20 
-25 GIAYTYLVEVLWLF
+25 
-39 GILLLFINRKKV
+39 RKKV

-62 LFFIVIS
+62 LFFIAIS
-69 FIYILRGFTK
+69 CIYILRGFAK
-79 YDIVDLIRDSFIF
+79 YDILDLIRDSFIF

-101 FLFKEKLEI
+101 FLFKDKIEQV
-110 IWETLFFIYKWFPF
+110 WETLFFIYKWFPF

-137 FFETVAPFGGIPI
+137 FFETVTPFGGIPI

-170 YSFENKTLKWRV
+170 YTFEKKPLKWRV

-201 GIVAFLASMLCFI
+201 GIVAFLARMLCFI

-225 VKLLLKYLPI
+225 VRLLLKYLPV

-247 KVAENFQGRSVGFE
+247 KVTENFQGRSVGFE
-261 QIKNNFSSIVGGT
+261 QIKNNFSSIIGGT
-274 TDATSENNVVW
+274 TDATSEDNVVW
-285 RLVWWAKIID
+285 RLVWWAKILD
-295 YSLSSP
+295 YSFSAP

-311 NLATD
+311 SLATD
-316 DDIITLDDSLRSPHN
+316 DDIITLDENLRSPHN
-331 FHLNIMSRFGV
+331 FHLNIMARFGV
-342 LIFVIWMYFLIQLLR
+342 LIFLIWTYFLIQVLK
-357 PLFKKQLQGKRLLI
+357 PLFKKQLIARRLLI
-371 GCILLAFLLN
+371 GCILLAFLIN

-404 LLTEDQEYLVESV
+404 LLSEEDVLVQSV
-417 TKTQLN
+417 AKTNLN

>member
-1 MDLVKNLYLRAYL
+1 MELVKNLYLRSYL

-20 VFLNK
+20 IFLNK
-25 GIAYTYLVEVLWLF
+25 GVAYTYLVEVLWLF
-39 GILLLFINRKKV
+39 GILLLLMHRKKV

-62 LFFIVIS
+62 LFFIAIS
-69 FIYILRGFTK
+69 FVYILRGFSK
-79 YDIVDLIRDSFIF
+79 YDIIDLIRDSFIF

-110 IWETLFFIYKWFPF
+110 IWETLFFIYKWLPF

-225 VKLLLKYLPI
+225 VRLLIKYLPI
-235 ILLIVTPIYINI
+235 ILLVVTPIYINI
-247 KVAENFQGRSVGFE
+247 KVAENFQGRAVGLE

-295 YSLSSP
+295 YSLSFP

-342 LIFVIWMYFLIQLLR
+342 LIFMIWTYFLIQLLR

-389 GPMGAFPFWTWVGLY
+389 GPMGAFPFWTWLGLY
-404 LLTEDQEYLVESV
+404 LLTEDQESLVEPI
-417 TKTQLN
+417 TKTNLN